1 MRYNKR
7 LQFIDDKLVKQQEL
21 YPVNVTSMGIKAQN
35 LVFGSFKQGRIAVR
49 FQNKVNVRSGY
60 MVIDGD
66 NFKIENSTNTDRA
79 STIYGVEYRGR
90 L

>member
-7 LQFIDDKLVKQQEL
+7 LQFVDDKLVNQQEV
-21 YPVNVTSMGIKAQN
+21 YPVNVTSMGVKAQN
-35 LVFGSFKQGRIAVR
+35 LVFGSVKQGRIAVR

-66 NFKIENSTNTDRA
+66 NFKIENSTYTDRA
-79 STIYGVEYRGR
+79 STIYGVEYHGR
-90 L
+90 F